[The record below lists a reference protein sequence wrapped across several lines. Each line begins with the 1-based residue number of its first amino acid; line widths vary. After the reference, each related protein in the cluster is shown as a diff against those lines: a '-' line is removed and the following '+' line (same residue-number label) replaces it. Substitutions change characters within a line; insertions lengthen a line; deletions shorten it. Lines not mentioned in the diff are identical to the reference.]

1 MHNYISEG
9 LLLNMTFC
17 TVVEKKGN
25 VQITVLHTK
34 VQLSAP
40 LRSQICHSTW
50 DRNTGASYSNFAGD
64 HLHALLSSKHNLLY
78 NVLHIGKTN
87 MKDEILPL
95 PEKSNGV
102 GFGNQDKHSPGT
114 RRKAC
119 TGACAL
125 AQVVTICPH
134 NQL

>member
-1 MHNYISEG
+1 
-9 LLLNMTFC
+9 MTFC
-17 TVVEKKGN
+17 TVVEEKEN
-25 VQITVLHTK
+25 IQITVLYTK

-50 DRNTGASYSNFAGD
+50 DRNTGARYVNFAGD
-64 HLHALLSSKHNLLY
+64 SLHSLLSSKHNLLH
-78 NVLHIGKTN
+78 NVLYIGKT
-87 MKDEILPL
+87 KDEILPL
-95 PEKSNGV
+95 PEKSSGV
-102 GFGNQDKHSPGT
+102 EFGNQDKHSPGT